1 MRVVLPNPN
10 HLYTHLM
17 NPISP
22 VRILLADDDHD
33 DTFLFQEALVQIPIE
48 TNLSIAENGA
58 ELLRLLRDAGG
69 KPDIIF
75 LDMNMPVK
83 NGLECLEEIRAR
95 AGYEQVPI
103 VILSTSVAQYLWE
116 SAYKNGANLYIQKPT
131 SFNGLI
137 EILKK
142 CLLERAGAMMPEGLE
157 QFLITN

>member
-1 MRVVLPNPN
+1 MSPL
-10 HLYTHLM
+10 T
-17 NPISP
+17 P

-33 DTFLFQEALVQIPIE
+33 DTFLFQEALDQVPVESQ
-48 TNLSIAENGA
+48 LSVAENGVD
-58 ELLRLLRDAGG
+58 LLQILKDSSS

-83 NGLECLEEIRAR
+83 NGLECLGEIRGT

-116 SAYKNGANLYIQKPT
+116 SAYRNGANLYIQKPT

-142 CLLERAGAMMPEGLE
+142 CLLERAGATMPEGLE